1 MVGISNRHA
10 DQECGAIGASN
21 FARDACDRMGAW
33 MGTAPCSPTAPCRN
47 NMQMQWVRDEE
58 SGSLAG
64 EEEHN

>member
-33 MGTAPCSPTAPCRN
+33 MGTLQCAD
-47 NMQMQWVRDEE
+47 MQEQHADAMGQR
-58 SGSLAG
+58 
-64 EEEHN
+64 